1 MLYGPDRDQVDG
13 KAFLER
19 ADGDRHQFRFIV
31 APEDGAE
38 YDELKPMI
46 RRLMSQV
53 EQDLDTTLDWVAV
66 DHFNTGHPH
75 SHIMLRGVDDRGD
88 NLVIAR
94 EYISHGIRE
103 RAMRLATLDLG
114 PRTEIGRAS
123 CRERVCQYV

>member
-38 YDELKPMI
+38 YDELKLMI

-66 DHFNTGHPH
+66 DHFNTGHPNRH
-75 SHIMLRGVDDRGD
+75 LMLRGADDRRTRQ
-88 NLVIAR
+88 LIAR
-94 EYISHGIRE
+94 DNMTIGIPARE
-103 RAMRLATLDLG
+103 ATL
-114 PRTEIGRAS
+114 RAEQ
-123 CRERVCQYV
+123 R

>member
-46 RRLMSQV
+46 RRLMSPV

-75 SHIMLRGVDDRGD
+75 IHRSEERRVGKEGVSTRRTRGWPDK
-88 NLVIAR
+88 
-94 EYISHGIRE
+94 SK
-103 RAMRLATLDLG
+103 
-114 PRTEIGRAS
+114 
-123 CRERVCQYV
+123 